1 MVALAKTA
9 TAPWPNRRTRIA
21 SSSSDPDRADTMQV
35 DWLLSGWKLKTEGVI
50 LPEERLPAAQT
61 ILVGIQHVVAM
72 FGGTIL
78 VPLLIGFDPNV
89 ALLCSGIGT
98 LIYLLAVGGRM
109 PSYLGSSGAFIAVV
123 IAATAYPGHGANPNI
138 AIALGGI
145 IAAGVIYALI
155 GVCVVLAGP
164 G

>member
-1 MVALAKTA
+1 
-9 TAPWPNRRTRIA
+9 
-21 SSSSDPDRADTMQV
+21 MQV

-61 ILVGIQHVVAM
+61 VLVGIQHVVAM

-78 VPLLIGFDPNV
+78 VPILIGFDPNV

-109 PSYLGSSGAFIAVV
+109 PSYLGSSGSFIAVIV
-123 IAATAYPGHGANPNI
+123 AATAYAGTGANPNI
-138 AIALGGI
+138 GVALGGI
-145 IAAGVIYALI
+145 IAAGVIYKSV
-155 GVCVVLAGP
+155 GF
-164 G
+164 